1 MHYELCIV
9 LRGLPSMAESKY
21 AVTVTIC
28 GEAETAKLIAE
39 TLIEMRLAACVK
51 MFPVASVYFWK
62 GEIRNDNEIA
72 LFIKS
77 KTELFDK
84 IMSEI
89 KEIHPYELPEI
100 IQIPIITGLPEYF
113 SWIEENTE

>member
-1 MHYELCIV
+1 MDNKYSIIV
-9 LRGLPSMAESKY
+9 TTCADK
-21 AVTVTIC
+21 
-28 GEAETAKLIAE
+28 ETASLIAE
-39 TLIEMRLAACVK
+39 TLITKRFAACVK

-62 GEIRNDNEIA
+62 GEITNDNEIS

-77 KTELFDK
+77 KTSLFDE
-84 IMSEI
+84 IMSVI